1 MDKIIDIN
9 NIQINKKAA
18 DWEEAIKIAGAPLVE
33 CGSIKAEYITQMIES
48 VKTFGPYI
56 VIMPLFALAH
66 AAPSDSVIKND
77 ISIATF
83 TNDIVFYT
91 ENDPVKIVL
100 CLACVD
106 KTSHL
111 SKMQK
116 LATLLMDDTMID
128 KICDCKDKQSLY
140 DLLNKDII

>member
-1 MDKIIDIN
+1 MDKIIDMD
-9 NIQINKKAA
+9 NIQINKKAT
-18 DWEEAIKIAGAPLVE
+18 DWENAIKIAGAPLVN
-33 CGSIKAEYITQMIES
+33 CGSIKEEYITQMIDS
-48 VKTFGPYI
+48 VKTLGPYI
-56 VIMPLFALAH
+56 VIMPYFALAH
-66 AAPSDSVIKND
+66 AAPSNSVIKSD

-83 TNDIVFYT
+83 SDGINFNT

-111 SKMQK
+111 SKMQR
-116 LATLLMDDTMID
+116 LATLLMDETMID

-140 DLLNKDII
+140 DLLNKDVI